1 MEYGAVALVF
11 MNPKATAPYSI
22 ARSSAFIIAIILL
35 ASSAFLGRI
44 PVFLFLNRDFGT
56 IADTVLL
63 GLTYLAEGWMWIP
76 YLIIVGWFFKKDKA
90 IIIYSFAVSTLLT
103 QIPKL
108 LLFPNITRP
117 IASGIAPNLMHTV
130 KGVTMHQLS
139 SFPSGHTATAFTIF
153 LLTIYLFDRTKMI
166 LIGLL
171 YAMLC
176 GYSRIYLGQ
185 HFPMDVGGGI
195 IVAIMTIEISKRL
208 RKIKSDVTKN

>member
-1 MEYGAVALVF
+1 MKS
-11 MNPKATAPYSI
+11 KATAPYTI
-22 ARSSAFIIAIILL
+22 ARSSALLIAIILL
-35 ASSAFLGRI
+35 ASSAVLGRI

-63 GLTYLAEGWMWIP
+63 GFTYLAEGWIWIP
-76 YLIIVGWFFKKDKA
+76 YLVVVGWVFKKDKA
-90 IIIYSFAVSTLLT
+90 IIVYSFAISTLLT

-108 LLFPNITRP
+108 LLLSHITRP
-117 IASGIAPNLMHTV
+117 IASGIAPNLIHTV
-130 KGVTMHQLS
+130 KGVTMHQLN

-153 LLTIYLFDRTKMI
+153 LLTIYLFNQSKLI

-176 GYSRIYLGQ
+176 GYSRVYLGQ

-195 IVAIMTIEISKRL
+195 IVAIATIEISKRI

>member
-1 MEYGAVALVF
+1 MKS
-11 MNPKATAPYSI
+11 KATAPYTI
-22 ARSSAFIIAIILL
+22 ARSSALLIAIILL
-35 ASSAFLGRI
+35 ASSAVLGRI

-63 GLTYLAEGWMWIP
+63 GFTYLAEGWIWIP

-90 IIIYSFAVSTLLT
+90 IIVYSFAISTLLT

-108 LLFPNITRP
+108 LLLSHITRP
-117 IASGIAPNLMHTV
+117 IASGLDPQLIHTV
-130 KGVTMHQLS
+130 KGVVMHQLN

-153 LLTIYLFDRTKMI
+153 LLTIYLFNQTKLI

-171 YAMLC
+171 YAILC
-176 GYSRIYLGQ
+176 GYSRVYLGQ

-195 IVAIMTIEISKRL
+195 IVAIATIEISKRI

>member
-1 MEYGAVALVF
+1 MKS
-11 MNPKATAPYSI
+11 KATAPYTI
-22 ARSSAFIIAIILL
+22 ARSSALLIAIILL
-35 ASSAFLGRI
+35 ASSAVLGRI

-63 GLTYLAEGWMWIP
+63 GFTYLAEGWIWIP
-76 YLIIVGWFFKKDKA
+76 YLIIVGWLFKKDKA
-90 IIIYSFAVSTLLT
+90 IIVYSFAISTLLT

-108 LLFPNITRP
+108 LLLSHITRP
-117 IASGIAPNLMHTV
+117 IASGIAPNLIHTV
-130 KGVTMHQLS
+130 KSVTMHQLN

-153 LLTIYLFDRTKMI
+153 LLTIYLFNQTKLI

-176 GYSRIYLGQ
+176 GYSRVYLGQ

-195 IVAIMTIEISKRL
+195 IVAIATIEISKRI

>member
-1 MEYGAVALVF
+1 
-11 MNPKATAPYSI
+11 MNPKAIAPYSI

-35 ASSAFLGRI
+35 ASSAFWGRI

-63 GLTYLAEGWMWIP
+63 GFTYLAEGWMWIP

-90 IIIYSFAVSTLLT
+90 IIVYSFAVSTLLT

-108 LLFPNITRP
+108 LLFPYITRP

-195 IVAIMTIEISKRL
+195 IVAIMSIEISKRL
-208 RKIKSDVTKN
+208 KKIKSDVTKN

>member
-1 MEYGAVALVF
+1 

-63 GLTYLAEGWMWIP
+63 ALTYLAEGWMWIP

>member
-1 MEYGAVALVF
+1 
-11 MNPKATAPYSI
+11 MNPKAIAPYSI

>member
-1 MEYGAVALVF
+1 
-11 MNPKATAPYSI
+11 MNPKAIAPYSI
-22 ARSSAFIIAIILL
+22 ARSSAFIIAIVLL
-35 ASSAFLGRI
+35 ASSAFWGRI

-56 IADTVLL
+56 IADNVLL
-63 GLTYLAEGWMWIP
+63 GFTYLAEGWMWIP

-90 IIIYSFAVSTLLT
+90 IIVYSFAVSTLLT

-117 IASGIAPNLMHTV
+117 IASGIAPNMMHTV

>member
-1 MEYGAVALVF
+1 
-11 MNPKATAPYSI
+11 MNPKAIAPYSI

-35 ASSAFLGRI
+35 ASSAFWGRI

-63 GLTYLAEGWMWIP
+63 GFTYLAEGWMWIP

-90 IIIYSFAVSTLLT
+90 IIVYSFAVSTLLT

-108 LLFPNITRP
+108 LLLPNITRP

-139 SFPSGHTATAFTIF
+139 SFPSGHTATAFSIF
-153 LLTIYLFDRTKMI
+153 LLMI